1 MSADTWLVAGLG
13 NPGPGYARHRHNV
26 GAMVLDE
33 LAGRIGASFSADAR
47 ARAAVA
53 TGRVRPGGPR
63 VVLAKPAVFM
73 NTSGGPVAAL
83 LQYYSLGADQLIV
96 VHDEMD
102 IPFDDVRLK
111 RGGSEGGHNGLKD
124 ITRAIGTRDYVRVR
138 VGVGRPPGRKDP
150 ADHVLSDFAKTESA
164 ALPLL
169 LDTAADAV
177 DAVVEDGL
185 LAAQQR
191 FHGR

>member
-33 LAGRIGASFSADAR
+33 LAARIGAGYTTHR
-47 ARAAVA
+47 ARASVA
-53 TGRVRPGGPR
+53 TGRIRPGGPR
-63 VVLAKPAVFM
+63 VVLVKPTVFM

-83 LQYYSLGADQLIV
+83 LQYYRIEPDRLIV
-96 VHDEMD
+96 VHDELD

-124 ITRAIGTRDYVRVR
+124 ITRVLGTRDYLRVR
-138 VGVGRPPGRKDP
+138 VGIGRPPGRKDP
-150 ADHVLSDFAKTESA
+150 ADHVLSDFTRAEQTD
-164 ALPLL
+164 LPLL

-177 DAVVEDGL
+177 EALVEEGL

>member
-26 GAMVLDE
+26 GAMVLEE
-33 LAGRIGASFSADAR
+33 LAGRIGAGFSTDHR
-47 ARAAVA
+47 ARATVA
-53 TGRVRPGGPR
+53 TGRLRPGGPR
-63 VVLAKPAVFM
+63 VVLAQPAVYM

-83 LQYYSLGADQLIV
+83 LQYYSITAAQLIV
-96 VHDEMD
+96 VHDELD

-138 VGVGRPPGRKDP
+138 VGIGRPPGRRDP
-150 ADHVLSDFAKTESA
+150 ADHVLSDFAKSEQTV
-164 ALPLL
+164 LPMLV
-169 LDTAADAV
+169 DTAADAV
-177 DAVVEDGL
+177 EAVVDDGL

-191 FHGR
+191 FHAR